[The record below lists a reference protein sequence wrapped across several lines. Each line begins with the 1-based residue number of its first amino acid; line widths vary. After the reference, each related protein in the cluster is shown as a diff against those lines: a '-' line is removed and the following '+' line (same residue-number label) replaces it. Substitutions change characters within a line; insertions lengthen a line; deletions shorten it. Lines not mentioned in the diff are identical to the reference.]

1 MKNDVT
7 IDFSVDSARTKF
19 HPVAG
24 ILLDPLESEVLET
37 IYSLRDLPKR
47 GPGPFVPMPGSAPGP
62 LCPCLDLPLP
72 SGRKGSGRS
81 RLLVGTTSATK
92 LSLKVE

>member
-1 MKNDVT
+1 MKSDVT
-7 IDFSVDSARTKF
+7 IDFSVDIARTNF

-47 GPGPFVPMPGSAPGP
+47 GPGSFVPMPGSA
-62 LCPCLDLPLP
+62 
-72 SGRKGSGRS
+72 SAKGSGRS
-81 RLLVGTTSATK
+81 RLPVGTTSATK